1 MTDTKST
8 VRTDYHARVRDD
20 VLELVPVGTQTVL
33 DIGGGIGSS
42 AAYLKNVGK
51 ATKAIVVDLVA
62 DNCLP
67 EIDAGYAG
75 NLEDPE
81 LLKRVVSEQGKFDAI
96 LCLDV
101 LEHLTDPWSVID
113 YCHDTLNPN
122 GVIVASIP
130 NVRNHQLL
138 LPLIFKGQ
146 FNLTQSGILDRTH
159 LRWFVKDTAIEL
171 MTRKNLNLEHIEGRM
186 YGRKKKLLN
195 ALTLGLFRHFFYLQ
209 YFVRVRRTD

>member
-1 MTDTKST
+1 MSDDTS

-20 VLELVPVGTQTVL
+20 VLELVPDGTQTVL

-42 AAYLKNVGK
+42 AAYLKSVGK
-51 ATKAIVVDLVA
+51 ATKAVVVDLVA

-75 NLEDPE
+75 NLENPE
-81 LLKRVVSEQGKFDAI
+81 LLQQVVAEQGKFDAI

-101 LEHLTDPWSVID
+101 LEHVTDPWSVID
-113 YCHDTLNPN
+113 YCHDTLNKD

-138 LPLIFKGQ
+138 FPLIFKGQ
-146 FNLTQSGILDRTH
+146 FNLTESGILDRTH
-159 LRWFVKDTAIEL
+159 LRWFVKDTAVEL
-171 MTRKNLNLEHIEGRM
+171 MTRNNLVLEHIEGRM

-195 ALTLGLFRHFFYLQ
+195 ALTLGLFKHFFYLQ
-209 YFVRVRRTD
+209 YFIRVRRTD